1 MGLSVDKQLEKIER
15 GTENLLPMKDLRK
28 KLIRTEE
35 TGKPLK
41 VKLGIDPSATQL
53 HLGHAVVLKKLRDFQ
68 DLGHTAIL
76 IVGDFTRRIGD
87 PTGRASTRE
96 KISEEEI
103 RQNMRDYKN
112 QAFQILEVKRCDFR
126 YNSEWLGKLDFADII
141 ELTSHYNVARMLER
155 EDFNARFKEGKPI
168 SICEFL
174 YPLAQAY
181 DSVAVKAD
189 IELGGSDQWKNLLIG
204 RDIQRQYGQEPQV
217 VVTVPLLEG
226 TDGTK
231 SMSQTEDNYIAVNE
245 EPSEMYGQIMSLSD
259 RPVDKYFRLLTRLG
273 PDKLGG
279 LHPKEK
285 KQKLAWEIVK
295 DFHSK
300 KAADEAQGEF
310 KRVFEEGERPSEIP
324 SIQIGSEIIK
334 DDGTV
339 WIIDLLESSGL
350 VTSRSNARR
359 LIEQGAVKLNDEKLE
374 SADVDPKFE
383 NGMVLRVGKRRYARL
398 VKADGNQ
405 R

>member
-1 MGLSVDKQLEKIER
+1 MGLSVAEQLEKIER
-15 GTENLLPMKDLRK
+15 GTEDLLPMKDLRK
-28 KLIRTEE
+28 KLIRAEE

-87 PTGRASTRE
+87 PTGRVSTRE

-103 RQNMRDYKN
+103 KQNMRDYKN
-112 QAFQILEVKRCDFR
+112 QAFQILDVKRCDFR

-141 ELTSHYNVARMLER
+141 ELTSRYNVARMLER
-155 EDFNARFKEGKPI
+155 EDFNARFKEGRPI

-181 DSVAVKAD
+181 DSVAVEAD
-189 IELGGSDQWKNLLIG
+189 VELGGTDQWKNLLIG
-204 RDIQRQYGQEPQV
+204 RDIQREYGQEPQV
-217 VVTVPLLEG
+217 VVTIPLLEG

-245 EPSEMYGQIMSLSD
+245 KPPEMYGQIMSLPD
-259 RPVDKYFRLLTRLG
+259 RIMDKYFRLLTRLH
-273 PDKLGG
+273 PHKLGE

-285 KQKLAWEIVK
+285 KQKLAWTIVK
-295 DFHSK
+295 DFHSQE
-300 KAADEAQGEF
+300 AADEAQGEF

-324 SIQIGSEIIK
+324 SVEIESGLIK
-334 DDGTV
+334 ADNTV
-339 WIIDLLESSGL
+339 WIIDLLETSGL
-350 VTSRSNARR
+350 VDSRSEAKRM
-359 LIEQGAVKLNDEKLE
+359 IKQGAVRLNDVKVETI
-374 SADVDPKFE
+374 DFDPLFE
-383 NGMVLRVGKRRYARL
+383 NGMLLQVGKRRYARL
-398 VKADGNQ
+398 VKKDENQ